1 MSTSASCMS
10 TADASSGCD
19 ALICF
24 SSATSRVSARGARG
38 GRSVTGGLC
47 LSRSWLAKPTVTI
60 RIVRKGWVAIA
71 VATAVVVA
79 VAALQR
85 ERFVRLFGGGAT
97 VNVLLIS
104 IDTLRADRVGSY
116 GYAPAQTPAID
127 SVAARGARFTHAA
140 TVAPLTLP
148 AHTSLLTGTFPTFH
162 GVRDN
167 GQFYVSDDQ
176 TTLAE
181 VLKAR
186 GYRTGGFIGAFVLD
200 RRWGIAQGF
209 DTYFDDFDLSK
220 YELAAGIDAAQ
231 RPGRDVVDRAIEWLR
246 SKPVSAQPFFAWVHL
261 YDPHAP
267 YDAPE
272 PIAARFPRTL
282 AGAYDA
288 EVASADLEVARLLNW
303 LAEAGARD
311 NTVVV
316 IVGDHGESLGEHQE
330 QQHGFFVYDA
340 TMRVPLIVAGPGVRA
355 RVVPD
360 QVRIVDV
367 MPTILELLR
376 ITPATASASIQG
388 VSLLPAVRGQHLDL
402 LALSESWYPRYH
414 YGWSEL
420 TAVSDGRYTFIAAP
434 RRELYDT
441 QADPGETHD
450 ISAENPRLA
459 DALDRALQQMT
470 AKTTAAQPQAPQE
483 VDPDVEE
490 RLRALGYVGGSVS
503 PRTLET
509 RPRGD
514 PKDKIALYN
523 LLKLAGTDS
532 VAGRIDE
539 AIAKV
544 QRVLAADAEVV
555 EAYLILGN
563 LHTKARRS
571 RQAIAAYQK
580 ALSLDDRNENAAF
593 ALALA
598 YKQAGQ
604 SEAAQAGFERVL
616 AMNARSTK
624 AEWQLADLAAR
635 QRDFARAEQLLTR
648 ALTQS
653 VDRPAFL
660 LKLGEAHIEH
670 AKLDDAE
677 KNLRES
683 LRLKPGLTMAQYDLG
698 VLYEKKD
705 DAQRAIEAYRA
716 ELSTN
721 PAIYQAHFNLAKL
734 LSRAGHTTEAVD
746 HFRAAVE
753 ANPGFASGY
762 LYLAKGLLDAGDLK
776 ASEAA
781 ALKGLASDPDP
792 EMRPLGH
799 YVLADIYTR
808 TGREREAARQVAL
821 GRRLERGSE

>member
-1 MSTSASCMS
+1 
-10 TADASSGCD
+10 
-19 ALICF
+19 
-24 SSATSRVSARGARG
+24 
-38 GRSVTGGLC
+38 
-47 LSRSWLAKPTVTI
+47 
-60 RIVRKGWVAIA
+60 VRKGFVAIGLA
-71 VATAVVVA
+71 IVVVGVA
-79 VAALQR
+79 VER
-85 ERFVRLFGGGAT
+85 ERLIRVFGGRGT
-97 VNVLLIS
+97 PNVLLIS
-104 IDTLRADRVGSY
+104 IDTLRADRLGSY
-116 GYAPAQTPAID
+116 GYPSAQTPAID
-127 SVAARGARFTHAA
+127 SLAARGLRFTHAA

-181 VLKAR
+181 VLKAK
-186 GYRTGGFIGAFVLD
+186 GYRTGGFVGAFVLD

-220 YELAAGIDAAQ
+220 YELSAGIDAAQ
-231 RPGRDVVDRAIEWLR
+231 RPGRDVVDHAIEWLR
-246 SKPVSAQPFFAWVHL
+246 QPSSQPFFAWVHL

-272 PIAARFPRTL
+272 AIAARFPRNVS
-282 AGAYDA
+282 GAYDA
-288 EVASADLEVARLLNW
+288 EVATADLEVARLLNW
-303 LAEAGARD
+303 LTDARAVD
-311 NTVVV
+311 STVVV
-316 IVGDHGESLGEHQE
+316 VVGDHGESLGEHQE

-340 TMRVPLIVAGPGVRA
+340 TMRIPLIVAGPSIAA
-355 RVVPD
+355 RVAPD
-360 QVRIVDV
+360 QVRIADV
-367 MPTILELLR
+367 MPTILDLLH
-376 ITPATASASIQG
+376 IAPPAAVQG
-388 VSLLPAVRGQHLDL
+388 TSLLPATRGQHLDL

-420 TAVSDGRYTFIAAP
+420 TAVRDGRYTFIAAP

-450 ISAENPRLA
+450 ISRENPRLA
-459 DALDRALQQMT
+459 DALDRALQQMD
-470 AKTTAAQPQAPQE
+470 AKTAAAKPQAPQH

-503 PRTLET
+503 PRALET

-523 LLKLAGTDS
+523 LLKQAGTDS

-539 AIAKV
+539 AIAKL
-544 QRVLAADAEVV
+544 QRVLAADPDVV
-555 EAYLILGN
+555 EAYIILGN
-563 LHTKARRS
+563 LHTKATRS
-571 RQAIAAYQK
+571 DAAIAAYQR

-604 SEAAQAGFERVL
+604 HDAAQAGFERVL
-616 AMNARSTK
+616 HMNARSTK

-635 QRDFARAEQLLTR
+635 RRDFARAEQLLTR

-660 LKLGEAHIEH
+660 LKLAEAQIEL
-670 AKLDDAE
+670 AKVDEAE
-677 KNLRES
+677 KNLREG
-683 LRLKPGLTMAQYDLG
+683 LRLKPDLPMAHYDLG
-698 VLYEKKD
+698 VLHDKSSD
-705 DAQRAIEAYRA
+705 GARAVEEYQA
-716 ELSTN
+716 ELRTN

-734 LSRAGHTTEAVD
+734 LSRAGRVTEAVD
-746 HFRAAVE
+746 HFRAAVDT
-753 ANPGFASGY
+753 NPSFASGY

-781 ALKGLASDPDP
+781 ALKGLASQPDP
-792 EMRPLGH
+792 QVRPLGH
-799 YVLADIYTR
+799 YVLADVYTR

-821 GRRLERGSE
+821 GRRLERGGN

>member
-1 MSTSASCMS
+1 LAIALAIVVVGVAAAMVFRGRLG
-10 TADASSGCD
+10 SGV
-19 ALICF
+19 
-24 SSATSRVSARGARG
+24 RRGA
-38 GRSVTGGLC
+38 
-47 LSRSWLAKPTVTI
+47 AP
-60 RIVRKGWVAIA
+60 
-71 VATAVVVA
+71 
-79 VAALQR
+79 
-85 ERFVRLFGGGAT
+85 
-97 VNVLLIS
+97 NVLLIS

-116 GYAPAQTPAID
+116 GYQAAQTPAID
-127 SVAARGARFTHAA
+127 SVAAGGVRFTRAA

-148 AHTSLLTGTFPTFH
+148 AHTSLMTGTFPTFH

-181 VLKAR
+181 VLKAN

-246 SKPVSAQPFFAWVHL
+246 AASATSQPFFAWVHL

-272 PIAARFPRTL
+272 PIAARFPRTMS
-282 AGAYDA
+282 GAYDA
-288 EVASADLEVARLLNW
+288 EVATADVEVARLLNW
-303 LAEAGARD
+303 MAAAGVRD
-311 NTVVV
+311 NTIVV

-340 TMRVPLIVAGPGVRA
+340 TMHVPLIVAAPGVAA

-360 QVRIVDV
+360 QVRIADV
-367 MPTILELLR
+367 MPTILDLAH
-376 ITPATASASIQG
+376 IAPPAAVQG
-388 VSLLPAVRGQHLDL
+388 ASLLPVARGAHLDL

-420 TAVSDGRYTFIAAP
+420 TAVRDGRYTFIAAP

-441 QADPGETHD
+441 QADPGEQHD
-450 ISAENPRLA
+450 LSAENPRLA

-470 AKTTAAQPQAPQE
+470 AKTAAAKPQAPQS

-490 RLRALGYVGGSVS
+490 RLRALGYVGASVS
-503 PRTLET
+503 ARVLET

-523 LLKLAGTDS
+523 LLKLAGSDS

-555 EAYLILGN
+555 EAYIILGN
-563 LHTKARRS
+563 LHTKAKRNDA
-571 RQAIAAYQK
+571 AIAAYQK

-604 SEAAQAGFERVL
+604 HDAAQAGFERVL
-616 AMNARSTK
+616 GMNARSTK

-635 QRDFARAEQLLTR
+635 KRDFARAEQLLTH

-653 VDRPAFL
+653 VDRPPFL
-660 LKLGEAHIEH
+660 LKLAEAQIE
-670 AKLDDAE
+670 LTRFDEAE
-677 KNLRES
+677 KNLRDA
-683 LRLKPGLTMAQYDLG
+683 LRLKPDLSMAHYDLA
-698 VLYEKKD
+698 VLAEKRND
-705 DAQRAIEAYRA
+705 NARAVEEYRA
-716 ELSTN
+716 EIRAN
-721 PAIYQAHFNLAKL
+721 PSVYQAHFNLAKL
-734 LSRAGHTTEAVD
+734 LSRAGQTSEAVD
-746 HFRAAVE
+746 HFRAAVD
-753 ANPGFASGY
+753 ANPAFASGY

-781 ALKGLASDPDP
+781 ALKGLAADP
-792 EMRPLGH
+792 EPAVRPLGH

-808 TGREREAARQVAL
+808 TGREREAAKQVAL
-821 GRRLERGSE
+821 GRRLEKGGE